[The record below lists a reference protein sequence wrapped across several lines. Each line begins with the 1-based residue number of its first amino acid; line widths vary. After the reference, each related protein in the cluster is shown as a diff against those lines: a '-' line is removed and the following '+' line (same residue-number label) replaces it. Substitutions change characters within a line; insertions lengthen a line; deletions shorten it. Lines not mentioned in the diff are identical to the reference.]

1 MTYRNIL
8 AFSLIELSIVLIIIG
23 LLIAGV
29 TGGASLIES
38 AKKRALL
45 NEINSYKQ
53 AFLAFY
59 VKNGRY
65 PGDKNNIGF
74 VGYNSGQIYNANSF
88 PFPYNGTDTANNH
101 FQAGILSAPFI
112 DMYLDKI
119 LEFEPK
125 GMDKNSNPSTLTLDT
140 TILPFSKVYKDLF
153 YHYEKAYDNNINN
166 SNFTKYNFRDIQI
179 LLLRYAIDAKKNHKM
194 AYIMKD
200 IDTKLDDGLY
210 NSGNVRSACQGP
222 YGNFLNSYDDAINSK
237 SSCHIIYLKVL

>member
-1 MTYRNIL
+1 
-8 AFSLIELSIVLIIIG
+8 
-23 LLIAGV
+23 
-29 TGGASLIES
+29 
-38 AKKRALL
+38 
-45 NEINSYKQ
+45 
-53 AFLAFY
+53 
-59 VKNGRY
+59 
-65 PGDKNNIGF
+65 
-74 VGYNSGQIYNANSF
+74 
-88 PFPYNGTDTANNH
+88 
-101 FQAGILSAPFI
+101 
-112 DMYLDKI
+112 MYLDKI